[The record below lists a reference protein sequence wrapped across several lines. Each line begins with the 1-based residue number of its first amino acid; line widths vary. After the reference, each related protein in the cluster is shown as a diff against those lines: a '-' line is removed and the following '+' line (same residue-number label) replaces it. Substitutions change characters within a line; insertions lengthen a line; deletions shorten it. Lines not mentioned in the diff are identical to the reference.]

1 MRMIGT
7 ACLAA
12 WLVFQPAA
20 AGAAE
25 RDIRSEPVQFAPG
38 ATSKVI
44 AGRLRGDQIVDY
56 RLRAGAGQTLT
67 VTLQSG
73 NGQNYFN
80 LNPPGSELAMFVG
93 SSSGERFSG
102 MLPTDGEYTVRVYLM
117 RAAARRNE
125 SASYKLSIAVSG
137 KPLPPLPAK
146 QDALIRGTPFHA
158 SATVA
163 CAPPFNV
170 QKVTACEAFV
180 TRRGFDGTATVEINW
195 PQGFKRRILFVKG
208 LPVAADAPEPLTSSR
223 QGDVTVVGAGTDE
236 RFEIPD
242 ALVFGG

>member
-12 WLVFQPAA
+12 LLVFQPAA
-20 AGAAE
+20 AGAA
-25 RDIRSEPVQFAPG
+25 DSGIRSEQVQFAEG

-80 LNPPGSELAMFVG
+80 LNPPGSDVAMFVG

-102 MLPTDGEYTVRVYLM
+102 ILPTDGEYTVRVYLM

-125 SASYKLSIAVSG
+125 SASYKLTVAVSG
-137 KPLPPLPAK
+137 KPLAPLPAK

-158 SATVA
+158 SAIVP
-163 CAPPFNV
+163 CAPPFNTQQV
-170 QKVTACEAFV
+170 KTCEAFV
-180 TRRGFDGTATVEINW
+180 IRRGFDGTATVEIRW

-208 LPVAADAPEPLTSSR
+208 QPVAADAPEPLTSSR
-223 QGDVTVVGAGTDE
+223 QGDVTVVGAGSDE

-242 ALVFGG
+242 ALLFGG